1 MAEWLTPRTPDLEVR
16 GPSLMRPVI
25 SLDRELYSLFTQVK
39 TGGIP
44 LGGGGEGGEGVTL
57 LWTSIP
63 SRREY
68 QYS

>member
-16 GPSLMRPVI
+16 GPSLIRRVI

-44 LGGGGEGGEGVTL
+44 LGGGRGGRGN
-57 LWTSIP
+57 P
-63 SRREY
+63 AMD
-68 QYS
+68 

>member
-44 LGGGGEGGEGVTL
+44 LGGEGGRGN
-57 LWTSIP
+57 P
-63 SRREY
+63 AMD
-68 QYS
+68 

>member
-16 GPSLMRPVI
+16 GPSLIRRVI

-44 LGGGGEGGEGVTL
+44 LGGGGGEGVTL

>member
-1 MAEWLTPRTPDLEVR
+1 MSVSQVSEVTTFDKFLSEFNLVVLFANRFWFFRTYPR
-16 GPSLMRPVI
+16 
-25 SLDRELYSLFTQVK
+25 
-39 TGGIP
+39 GG
-44 LGGGGEGGEGVTL
+44 GGEGVTL

>member
-16 GPSLMRPVI
+16 GPSLIRRVI

-44 LGGGGEGGEGVTL
+44 LGGGGGEEVTL